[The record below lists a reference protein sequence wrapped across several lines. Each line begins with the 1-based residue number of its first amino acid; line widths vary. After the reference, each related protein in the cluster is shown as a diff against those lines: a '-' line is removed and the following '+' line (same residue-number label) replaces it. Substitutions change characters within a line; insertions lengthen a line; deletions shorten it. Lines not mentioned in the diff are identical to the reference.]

1 MYHSVICFLV
11 LPTGTTEAFFKDISS
26 SLYLTEI
33 SYTYTIDA
41 TTYNGDTDLSLTV
54 FAFDKKQFKI
64 RYLKSDYTVT
74 IIEEYIP
81 RELFILALA
90 NLPFLYVLLFFLL
103 GAIKRL
109 PFKLQIKYNNIM
121 ARK

>member
-1 MYHSVICFLV
+1 MDTHNIHT
-11 LPTGTTEAFFKDISS
+11 LPNDDISS

-41 TTYNGDTDLSLTV
+41 TTYNDDTDLSLTV
-54 FAFDKKQFKI
+54 FAFDKKQFKT
-64 RYLKSDYTVT
+64 RYLKSDYIVT

-81 RELFILALA
+81 RELFILTLA